1 MSCLNFGLQ
10 AYSLLEVQGA
20 AALATRETE
29 QQYDLIWL
37 WAQEFWQLKSLSRV

>member
-20 AALATRETE
+20 LATRETVE